1 MAEALA
7 PKVTIAGEEYSTAL
21 TQLNLSG
28 SDVTDADL
36 LSLGEMTN
44 LEELTLPCSSA
55 ISDIT
60 PVAGLTNLKRLSFTG
75 DWGSSSP
82 VSNITDFSPIAGLT
96 GLTRLDLVVSSST
109 DLSFLSGLT
118 ELTILRLMGNVTTDD
133 LGALRGLT
141 KLQELRVSGNGLKSA
156 AGIEGMT
163 EMRNLRIDDSA
174 GTFYMEDLSPLSG
187 MTKLETLRLDA
198 NGLKSF
204 RGMENLTNLRQA
216 EFYGDNS
223 TYTDVDPLKN
233 LTKLEVLRLPMHS
246 RGVRFNADGL
256 SGLTN
261 LQALSVRVRPA
272 NDLVDLSPLSGL
284 TQLNTL
290 YIATDQNDHVTA
302 SNLGALSGLTNL
314 SSLELHV
321 NNLTDIELHPKSWT
335 RKSTKGVQKSM
346 GKELFSEELKLAVV
360 QYVLEGHTRKEA
372 SEKFCVS
379 CTPIEKWVNL
389 YKLHGAKGLLSR
401 NLVGRQKGFDGE
413 FRLKVLQYKQEHHL
427 SCTQTAMHFCL
438 DVVTVCRWEK
448 KFQKEGARGLMKK
461 QATKGSEKRQKK
473 QEQSELQQEN
483 KRLSE
488 ENYRLRMEN
497 DYLKKLNALIQK
509 REKPE

>member
-1 MAEALA
+1 MNQLVRIFRVGRIARRGDCPARGFIVPL
-7 PKVTIAGEEYSTAL
+7 PDDRFIAGIARKQVGMIGDAFRPTAI
-21 TQLNLSG
+21 G
-28 SDVTDADL
+28 PEKARHGRKGHAVVAL
-36 LSLGEMTN
+36 LRF
-44 LEELTLPCSSA
+44 A
-55 ISDIT
+55 A
-60 PVAGLTNLKRLSFTG
+60 V
-75 DWGSSSP
+75 
-82 VSNITDFSPIAGLT
+82 
-96 GLTRLDLVVSSST
+96 
-109 DLSFLSGLT
+109 
-118 ELTILRLMGNVTTDD
+118 
-133 LGALRGLT
+133 
-141 KLQELRVSGNGLKSA
+141 NGP
-156 AGIEGMT
+156 G
-163 EMRNLRIDDSA
+163 
-174 GTFYMEDLSPLSG
+174 
-187 MTKLETLRLDA
+187 
-198 NGLKSF
+198 
-204 RGMENLTNLRQA
+204 
-216 EFYGDNS
+216 
-223 TYTDVDPLKN
+223 
-233 LTKLEVLRLPMHS
+233 
-246 RGVRFNADGL
+246 
-256 SGLTN
+256 
-261 LQALSVRVRPA
+261 PA
-272 NDLVDLSPLSGL
+272 C
-284 TQLNTL
+284 
-290 YIATDQNDHVTA
+290 
-302 SNLGALSGLTNL
+302 
-314 SSLELHV
+314 
-321 NNLTDIELHPKSWT
+321 ELHPKSWT

-448 KFQKEGARGLMKK
+448 KFQKEGAQGLMKK

-488 ENYRLRMEN
+488 ENYRLKMEN

>member
-1 MAEALA
+1 MKKLSKLMCLLLA
-7 PKVTIAGEEYSTAL
+7 VGMLMGIASCSSDAGEGGGGSSGGTETVRISCGPLKGYQNVLYNSIADMMNKANPGKYSFAIEASTGSAENARL
-21 TQLNLSG
+21 LAMGETDFGTMGMDMTLSCYN
-28 SDVTDADL
+28 AE
-36 LSLGEMTN
+36 GEF
-44 LEELTLPCSSA
+44 EGLPAEQIMHVATHSGTGATVHVITSA
-55 ISDIT
+55 KSDINSI
-60 PVAGLTNLKRLSFTG
+60 PDLAGTKFGVT
-75 DWGSSSP
+75 
-82 VSNITDFSPIAGLT
+82 AGMMA
-96 GLTRLDLVVSSST
+96 GYLDDVLWAY
-109 DLSFLSGLT
+109 D
-118 ELTILRLMGNVTTDD
+118 MTTDD
-133 LGALRGLT
+133 LG
-141 KLQELRVSGNGLKSA
+141 
-156 AGIEGMT
+156 
-163 EMRNLRIDDSA
+163 
-174 GTFYMEDLSPLSG
+174 
-187 MTKLETLRLDA
+187 
-198 NGLKSF
+198 
-204 RGMENLTNLRQA
+204 
-216 EFYGDNS
+216 
-223 TYTDVDPLKN
+223 
-233 LTKLEVLRLPMHS
+233 
-246 RGVRFNADGL
+246 
-256 SGLTN
+256 
-261 LQALSVRVRPA
+261 SVV
-272 NDLVDLSPLSGL
+272 
-284 TQLNTL
+284 
-290 YIATDQNDHVTA
+290 
-302 SNLGALSGLTNL
+302 NL
-314 SSLELHV
+314 SLSDLCTALQDGNIDAFLYATPAPGTNFTDLAMSFGIKV
-321 NNLTDIELHPKSWT
+321 VDIELHPKSWT

-448 KFQKEGARGLMKK
+448 KFQKEGAQGLMKK

-488 ENYRLRMEN
+488 ENYRLKMEN

>member
-1 MAEALA
+1 MRNPNGYGTVAKLSGQRRRPYIVKKTIGWNDKGHPIYDIIGYAETREAGNIMLAEYNRDPWDVDRAKITLQQLFDLWKEKKA
-7 PKVTIAGEEYSTAL
+7 PKLGESNRSSLCSAFKHCSAYVNKPYKQLRSYQMQETIDGCGKGYSTQA
-21 TQLNLSG
+21 
-28 SDVTDADL
+28 
-36 LSLGEMTN
+36 
-44 LEELTLPCSSA
+44 A
-55 ISDIT
+55 I
-60 PVAGLTNLKRLSFTG
+60 
-75 DWGSSSP
+75 
-82 VSNITDFSPIAGLT
+82 
-96 GLTRLDLVVSSST
+96 
-109 DLSFLSGLT
+109 
-118 ELTILRLMGNVTTDD
+118 
-133 LGALRGLT
+133 
-141 KLQELRVSGNGLKSA
+141 
-156 AGIEGMT
+156 
-163 EMRNLRIDDSA
+163 
-174 GTFYMEDLSPLSG
+174 
-187 MTKLETLRLDA
+187 
-198 NGLKSF
+198 
-204 RGMENLTNLRQA
+204 
-216 EFYGDNS
+216 
-223 TYTDVDPLKN
+223 KN
-233 LTKLEVLRLPMHS
+233 LW
-246 RGVRFNADGL
+246 G
-256 SGLTN
+256 
-261 LQALSVRVRPA
+261 
-272 NDLVDLSPLSGL
+272 
-284 TQLNTL
+284 
-290 YIATDQNDHVTA
+290 
-302 SNLGALSGLTNL
+302 
-314 SSLELHV
+314 
-321 NNLTDIELHPKSWT
+321 ELHPKSWT

-360 QYVLEGHTRKEA
+360 QYVLEGHTCKEA

>member
-1 MAEALA
+1 ME
-7 PKVTIAGEEYSTAL
+7 PHCY
-21 TQLNLSG
+21 
-28 SDVTDADL
+28 
-36 LSLGEMTN
+36 
-44 LEELTLPCSSA
+44 
-55 ISDIT
+55 
-60 PVAGLTNLKRLSFTG
+60 LKRFLKIEISFIREIAK
-75 DWGSSSP
+75 P
-82 VSNITDFSPIAGLT
+82 V
-96 GLTRLDLVVSSST
+96 
-109 DLSFLSGLT
+109 
-118 ELTILRLMGNVTTDD
+118 
-133 LGALRGLT
+133 
-141 KLQELRVSGNGLKSA
+141 NGQD
-156 AGIEGMT
+156 E
-163 EMRNLRIDDSA
+163 RR
-174 GTFYMEDLSPLSG
+174 
-187 MTKLETLRLDA
+187 
-198 NGLKSF
+198 
-204 RGMENLTNLRQA
+204 
-216 EFYGDNS
+216 
-223 TYTDVDPLKN
+223 
-233 LTKLEVLRLPMHS
+233 
-246 RGVRFNADGL
+246 
-256 SGLTN
+256 
-261 LQALSVRVRPA
+261 
-272 NDLVDLSPLSGL
+272 
-284 TQLNTL
+284 
-290 YIATDQNDHVTA
+290 
-302 SNLGALSGLTNL
+302 
-314 SSLELHV
+314 
-321 NNLTDIELHPKSWT
+321 IELHPKSWT
-335 RKSTKGVQKSM
+335 RQSTKGVQKSM

>member
-1 MAEALA
+1 M
-7 PKVTIAGEEYSTAL
+7 G
-21 TQLNLSG
+21 
-28 SDVTDADL
+28 
-36 LSLGEMTN
+36 
-44 LEELTLPCSSA
+44 
-55 ISDIT
+55 IS
-60 PVAGLTNLKRLSFTG
+60 PVAAVIPAQAGV
-75 DWGSSSP
+75 GSQ
-82 VSNITDFSPIAGLT
+82 G
-96 GLTRLDLVVSSST
+96 G
-109 DLSFLSGLT
+109 
-118 ELTILRLMGNVTTDD
+118 
-133 LGALRGLT
+133 
-141 KLQELRVSGNGLKSA
+141 
-156 AGIEGMT
+156 
-163 EMRNLRIDDSA
+163 
-174 GTFYMEDLSPLSG
+174 GTP
-187 MTKLETLRLDA
+187 R
-198 NGLKSF
+198 
-204 RGMENLTNLRQA
+204 
-216 EFYGDNS
+216 
-223 TYTDVDPLKN
+223 
-233 LTKLEVLRLPMHS
+233 
-246 RGVRFNADGL
+246 RF
-256 SGLTN
+256 
-261 LQALSVRVRPA
+261 
-272 NDLVDLSPLSGL
+272 
-284 TQLNTL
+284 
-290 YIATDQNDHVTA
+290 
-302 SNLGALSGLTNL
+302 
-314 SSLELHV
+314 
-321 NNLTDIELHPKSWT
+321 ELHPKSWT

-360 QYVLEGHTRKEA
+360 QYVLEGHTCKEA

>member
-1 MAEALA
+1 MTQEQKKFIERVGALA
-7 PKVTIAGEEYSTAL
+7 AADMQKSGVLASLTIAQAILE
-21 TQLNLSG
+21 SG
-28 SDVTDADL
+28 
-36 LSLGEMTN
+36 
-44 LEELTLPCSSA
+44 
-55 ISDIT
+55 
-60 PVAGLTNLKRLSFTG
+60 
-75 DWGSSSP
+75 WGK
-82 VSNITDFSPIAGLT
+82 
-96 GLTRLDLVVSSST
+96 
-109 DLSFLSGLT
+109 SGLT
-118 ELTILRLMGNVTTDD
+118 VKGN
-133 LGALRGLT
+133 ALF
-141 KLQELRVSGNGLKSA
+141 
-156 AGIEGMT
+156 GIK
-163 EMRNLRIDDSA
+163 A
-174 GTFYMEDLSPLSG
+174 GTS
-187 MTKLETLRLDA
+187 
-198 NGLKSF
+198 
-204 RGMENLTNLRQA
+204 
-216 EFYGDNS
+216 
-223 TYTDVDPLKN
+223 
-233 LTKLEVLRLPMHS
+233 
-246 RGVRFNADGL
+246 
-256 SGLTN
+256 
-261 LQALSVRVRPA
+261 
-272 NDLVDLSPLSGL
+272 
-284 TQLNTL
+284 
-290 YIATDQNDHVTA
+290 
-302 SNLGALSGLTNL
+302 
-314 SSLELHV
+314 
-321 NNLTDIELHPKSWT
+321 ELHPKSWT

-448 KFQKEGARGLMKK
+448 KFQKEGAQGLMKK

-488 ENYRLRMEN
+488 ENYRLKMEN